1 MNFISHIGFD
11 AFKMCAP
18 HKKREYNSNYDLI
31 THKKNPINTFL
42 WPKKKTE
49 KQNAK

>member
-1 MNFISHIGFD
+1 MKWAFSKMNFISYIGFD

-31 THKKNPINTFL
+31 THKKI
-42 WPKKKTE
+42 
-49 KQNAK
+49 Q